1 MTRSGRLRPPAPW
14 YPAAVATSAQRKARI
29 PRGPAKTEAKPPR
42 PLSAFERAVARVVRG
57 IPRGSVLGYGEVA
70 RRAGK
75 PGAARLAVRALHR
88 QDDLPW
94 WRVARSDGTLAPA
107 VAFEQEQLLRC
118 EGWRGPPRRRRK
130 GGPR

>member
-1 MTRSGRLRPPAPW
+1 MPST
-14 YPAAVATSAQRKARI
+14 AQRKARV
-29 PRGPAKTEAKPPR
+29 PRAPIRPEASRPSAQR
-42 PLSAFERAVARVVRG
+42 PLSAFEKAVARIVRA

-88 QDDLPW
+88 LDGVPW

-118 EGWRGPPRRRRK
+118 EGWRGPPRRRPS